1 MHGGSLFFLLD
12 GVKISEEEFAET
24 GESPT
29 LKNELNLDDMLFT
42 YGVRINP
49 VTVQDMNCTPIRLA
63 SSQVGAKEAY
73 STVPWYFAPLL
84 DPYTTVQLPGTF
96 HL

>member
-1 MHGGSLFFLLD
+1 M
-12 GVKISEEEFAET
+12 KISEEEFAET

-49 VTVQDMNCTPIRLA
+49 VTVQDITVLRFVWLLRRLV
-63 SSQVGAKEAY
+63 QRRLI
-73 STVPWYFAPLL
+73 LL
-84 DPYTTVQLPGTF
+84 CRGISLRYWNPYTTVQLPGTF